1 MGCSGTKEKQVKINV
16 VCLVGGP
23 GSGKV
28 KNQKSKKINKKI

>member
-1 MGCSGTKEKQVKINV
+1 MGCSGTKEKGNEKVVINA

-28 KNQKSKKINKKI
+28 NKNK